1 MHPPFSPRGE
11 NGPCTVQKTRQEG
24 DFGLGPPLRRYDSR
38 PLLGPPIVPLP
49 RKSARFI
56 RRRRRF
62 ADFPPPNLPFKRH
75 KEGAAAPS
83 LETPPRSGSGARGKA
98 FRQAPWNEMPRHNL
112 RHKRGWRGALQR
124 TRMELGK
131 LAESWLS
138 AVASPNLPGR
148 ASLDQAAFSSTVHG
162 AFFFAKTKKNGG
174 CNTRLYR
181 GARPVSGP
189 AYDIK

>member
-24 DFGLGPPLRRYDSR
+24 DFGL
-38 PLLGPPIVPLP
+38 PLL
-49 RKSARFI
+49 
-56 RRRRRF
+56 
-62 ADFPPPNLPFKRH
+62 DLPFKRH

-98 FRQAPWNEMPRHNL
+98 FRQAPWNEMPRYNL

-138 AVASPNLPGR
+138 AVRIPKLARTGKFGR
-148 ASLDQAAFSSTVHG
+148 SG
-162 AFFFAKTKKNGG
+162 FFFH
-174 CNTRLYR
+174 R
-181 GARPVSGP
+181 ARRILFRQDEKEWGVQTPRRKSAAHAPVSGT
-189 AYDIK
+189 AYDTKQTR